1 MEEMIIKNKNDE
13 EYLKNEYKYRL
24 ILEFKETIE
33 KRVKLGKY
41 LSEIANKTMNE
52 KEREKRELLDKQF
65 QILNNYE
72 EILYNRLIL
81 ELTTN

>member
-1 MEEMIIKNKNDE
+1 MEEMIIKDNE
-13 EYLKNEYKYRL
+13 EYSKNEYKYRL

-41 LSEIANKTMNE
+41 LSEISNKSMSE
-52 KEREKRELLDKQF
+52 KEIKKRELLDKQF

-81 ELTTN
+81 EVTTN

>member
-1 MEEMIIKNKNDE
+1 MEEMIIKDNE

-41 LSEIANKTMNE
+41 LSEISNKTMNE

>member
-1 MEEMIIKNKNDE
+1 MEEMIIKDNE
-13 EYLKNEYKYRL
+13 EYSKNEYKYRL
-24 ILEFKETIE
+24 LIEFKDTIE

-41 LSEIANKTMNE
+41 LSETSKKLTNE
-52 KEREKRELLDKQF
+52 KESENRELLNKQF

-72 EILYNRLIL
+72 EILFNRLRL

>member
-1 MEEMIIKNKNDE
+1 MEEMTIKNKNDE
-13 EYLKNEYKYRL
+13 EYFKNEYKYRL

-41 LSEIANKTMNE
+41 LSEISNKTMNE

>member
-1 MEEMIIKNKNDE
+1 MEEMTIKNKNDE

-41 LSEIANKTMNE
+41 LSEISNKTMNE